1 MLRRTIDS
9 GGLAFSLEQWVSLP
23 AGIREFH
30 SMNRRTVLASLGAI
44 AAASPLRAQES
55 SPPRWSSPVIDMH
68 FHMRAKPELN
78 IAHQQGA
85 GVTAANL
92 LARADAAPAAA
103 ALKAQKPA
111 MFPCWFGAT
120 DVTKPQAEQL
130 LTQAVKNGAKGF
142 GELKFPVAADGPEMR
157 RVYDLAAEL
166 NVPVLIH
173 FQEIGQ
179 PAAPGGYNTGIKRFA
194 AILKAY
200 PKTKFIGHADA
211 FWANISA
218 DYHEQEAYPTGP
230 VVPGGVSDKLLAD
243 YPNLFADTSANSAN
257 NALSRDPA
265 FTADFLKRHQ
275 DKLHFGSD
283 CNCEDGKGGGA
294 AQNSDRV
301 APRMRGKCV
310 AQETLKL
317 LTKSTTPD
325 VFRKIAWANGHR
337 LLGLKA

>member
-1 MLRRTIDS
+1 MD
-9 GGLAFSLEQWVSLP
+9 
-23 AGIREFH
+23 
-30 SMNRRTVLASLGAI
+30 RRTVLASLGAMV
-44 AAASPLRAQES
+44 AASPLRAQDA
-55 SPPRWSSPVIDMH
+55 PKWGSPVIDMH
-68 FHMRAKPELN
+68 FHMRATPELN

-92 LARADAAPAAA
+92 LARRDTASAV
-103 ALKAQKPA
+103 ALQAEKPV
-111 MFPCWFGAT
+111 MFPCWFGAA
-120 DVTKPQAEQL
+120 DVTKPDAEQL
-130 LTQAVKNGAKGF
+130 LTQAVKSGAKGF

-173 FQEIGQ
+173 FQEVGQ
-179 PAAPGGYNTGIKRFA
+179 PAAPGGYNTGIKRFG

-230 VVPGGVSDKLLAD
+230 IVPGGVSDKLLAD

-265 FTADFLKRHQ
+265 FTADFLRRHQ

-301 APRMRGKCV
+301 APRMRG
-310 AQETLKL
+310 
-317 LTKSTTPD
+317 
-325 VFRKIAWANGHR
+325 
-337 LLGLKA
+337 